1 MLSADVTTALTH
13 PLANWVPGKGFL
25 GNMWSE
31 REELLAVSSA
41 DTQGDRE
48 SINVLAYVANGTL
61 DELSERLERIYAYLM
76 MRPELRLVD
85 VIEDIDGRRFR
96 QVARIARERVS
107 AIVTTADSFQGPE
120 HLRFTEDVLDQ
131 YGIKLIVIG
140 SYGV

>member
-1 MLSADVTTALTH
+1 MLSVDVSTSLAH
-13 PLANWVPGKGFL
+13 PLANWVPGEGFL
-25 GNMWSE
+25 DNMWSKH
-31 REELLAVSSA
+31 EELLTVSSA
-41 DTQGDRE
+41 DTLGDRE

-61 DELSERLERIYAYLM
+61 DELSERLDRIYAYLM

-85 VIEDIDGRRFR
+85 VVEDIDGKRLR

-107 AIVTTADSFQGPE
+107 AIVTTVDSFQGPE